1 MRLTNFSDLS
11 IRVLLLAA
19 SAPGDLTTIDQTATR
34 LNVSRAHLMKV
45 VNLLTRCGF
54 LKAFRG
60 RSGGFMLGAKPEDV
74 NLGEVIAAT
83 EHDFGLVE
91 CMRPDNA
98 CALTKICKLPGVLD
112 AAVKAFHDELS
123 RYTLADIAVSSSD
136 LNVIGL
142 GR

>member
-1 MRLTNFSDLS
+1 MRLTSFSDLS

-19 SAPGDLTTIDQTATR
+19 SEPGDLTTIDQTATR

-45 VNLLTRCGF
+45 VHTLTRNGF

-60 RSGGFMLGAKPEDV
+60 RSGGFMLGPNPEDV
-74 NLGEVIAAT
+74 NLGDVIEAT

-98 CALTKICKLPGVLD
+98 CTLTEVCKLPGVLD
-112 AAVKAFHDELS
+112 VAVKAFHDELR
-123 RYTLADIAVSSSD
+123 RYTLADIALSSSD
-136 LNVIGL
+136 LNLIGL
-142 GR
+142 RR